1 MKSRLQFFW
10 TLLQVDLVS
19 VFRHKAAVFWTF
31 GFPLLSLIIFM
42 SSFGDSGKLGPIS
55 VHFEDRD
62 KSSASAA
69 FVSHMQEALKAQQ
82 AVAVEINGKADDQIR
97 LTLPAGFG
105 VALQTRQGVMVDTV
119 LSKPK
124 SMAADVTL
132 SILSAVADDYA
143 LRQLY
148 QYRGIQLSLQA
159 PRAPT
164 KLPFAAYLVT
174 GLLCMV
180 VVSTALLG
188 FVVPLVASRQ
198 AGHYRV
204 YALLPVS
211 RLSVVMAFSVSK
223 FIVIVLS
230 GVALF
235 VFGLLFYQ
243 LDLPYLPGPWL
254 QATLVLLLGVA
265 GFLALG
271 LVLAARVPN
280 TEWATIL
287 CNMIYFPLI
296 FLGNLFIPLDNAG
309 PLKHALDWMPVNL
322 FVQALRAT
330 LIQGESILAQPW
342 FLLEFLLLTGFSI
355 AYASRAFVLNRG
367 MVN

>member
-1 MKSRLQFFW
+1 MNQRLQFFW
-10 TLLQVDLVS
+10 SLLQVDLAS

-55 VHFEDRD
+55 VRFEDRD
-62 KSSASAA
+62 QSATSAA
-69 FVSHMQEALKAQQ
+69 FVKHLQEVLKAQQ
-82 AVAVEINGKADDQIR
+82 AVMVNINGKDDDIITLKVPQGFAER
-97 LTLPAGFG
+97 LQA
-105 VALQTRQGVMVDTV
+105 RQGVIVETS
-119 LSKPK
+119 LAKPK

-132 SILSAVADDYA
+132 SILGAVADDYA

-148 QYRGIQLSLQA
+148 QYRGIQLSLDA
-159 PRAPT
+159 PRAPA

-223 FIVIVLS
+223 FIVIVCAGL
-230 GVALF
+230 ALF
-235 VFGLLFYQ
+235 GFGMLFYQ
-243 LDLPYLPGPWL
+243 LNLPLALGPWL
-254 QATLVLLLGVA
+254 QALLVLLLGVA

-287 CNMIYFPLI
+287 CNVIYFPLI
-296 FLGNLFIPLDNAG
+296 FLGNLFIPLDSAG
-309 PLKHALDWMPVNL
+309 PLKQVLDWMPVNL

-342 FLLEFLLLTGFSI
+342 FLLEFTVLTALAI
-355 AYASRAFVLNRG
+355 AYASRAFVLNQG
-367 MVN
+367 MVR